1 MKIISLVIISALS
14 LSLVACDESNTQVIA
29 SIQASAPVEVDVAL
43 PLKHNLT
50 DWDEFTGRFEA
61 INTVDMRARVTG
73 YLVDK
78 KFKDGQMVK
87 KGDVLFVVDPRPF
100 EYKLQRAKAEY
111 SLAKTEFERAKK
123 LRDMRA
129 VSEEELERRNQELQ
143 IAKSSLDEAE
153 LQKSFTQI
161 IAPIDGKISDSFVDV
176 GNMIEENNTLLTRIV
191 STNPIH
197 FRFEGSQGQLLKY
210 LRLDR
215 AGERP
220 SSDTAPNPIYIKLL
234 DEDKYYHQGTM
245 DFVDNI
251 VDTGTGTI
259 QARAIVENN
268 DGIIYPGLFGNARLL
283 GRSEYQ
289 AILLPE
295 GAINTDQNK
304 KFVYVIDKDNIVK
317 RAYISVDTILDNGL
331 IVVSKGLEGGER
343 VVINGIQ
350 RIRSAN
356 QQVTPVNTPIVWKDI
371 ETIVRS
377 GEPETN
383 LSSNTKQY
391 GRYK

>member
-1 MKIISLVIISALS
+1 MKIVSLAIISALS
-14 LSLVACDESNTQVIA
+14 LSLIACDEPNTDAVA
-29 SIQASAPVEVDVAL
+29 SVQAPAPAEVDVAL
-43 PLKHNLT
+43 PLKHKLT

-73 YLVDK
+73 YLVEK

-100 EYKLQRAKAEY
+100 EYNLQRAKAEY
-111 SLAKTEFERAKK
+111 SLAMTEFERAKK
-123 LRDMRA
+123 LRSMRA
-129 VSEEELERRNQELQ
+129 VSEEELERRTQELH

-153 LQKSFTQI
+153 LQKAFTQVV
-161 IAPIDGKISDSFVDV
+161 APIDGKISDSFVDV
-176 GNMIEENNTLLTRIV
+176 GNMIQENNTLLTRIV

-220 SSDTAPNPIYIKLL
+220 SSDTSPNPIYIKLL
-234 DEDKYYHQGTM
+234 DEDKYYHQGKM

-259 QARAIVENN
+259 QARAIVNN
-268 DGIIYPGLFGNARLL
+268 DDGIIYPGLFGNARLL
-283 GRSEYQ
+283 GRSEYD

-295 GAINTDQNK
+295 NAINTDQNK
-304 KFVYVIDKDNIVK
+304 KFVYVINAENKAE
-317 RAYISVDTILDNGL
+317 RAYVEVGTLLDNGL
-331 IVVSKGLEGGER
+331 IVVTKGLDSGAH

-350 RIRSAN
+350 RIRSSGQTVSTLMKDLA
-356 QQVTPVNTPIVWKDI
+356 WKEIDTI
-371 ETIVRS
+371 PHSTEIQTRLTSET
-377 GEPETN
+377 
-383 LSSNTKQY
+383 TK
-391 GRYK
+391 

>member
-1 MKIISLVIISALS
+1 MKIVSLAVISALS
-14 LSLVACDESNTQVIA
+14 LSLVACDESNTQTTTTV
-29 SIQASAPVEVDVAL
+29 QAPAPAEVDVVL
-43 PLKHNLT
+43 PLKHKLT

-73 YLVDK
+73 YLVEK

-100 EYKLQRAKAEY
+100 EYNLHRAKAEY
-111 SLAKTEFERAKK
+111 SLAMTEFERAKK
-123 LRDMRA
+123 LRDLRA
-129 VSEEELERRNQELQ
+129 VSEEELERRTQELH
-143 IAKSSLDEAE
+143 IAKSSLDQAE
-153 LQKSFTQI
+153 LQKAFTQVVS
-161 IAPIDGKISDSFVDV
+161 PIDGKISDSFVDV
-176 GNMIEENNTLLTRIV
+176 GNMIQENNTLLTRIV

-220 SSDTAPNPIYIKLL
+220 SSDTSPNPIYIKLL
-234 DEDKYYHQGTM
+234 DEDKYYHQGKM

-259 QARAIVENN
+259 QARAIVKND

-283 GRSEYQ
+283 GRSEYD

-295 GAINTDQNK
+295 NAINTDQNK
-304 KFVYVIDKDNIVK
+304 KFVYVINAENKAE
-317 RAYISVDTILDNGL
+317 RAYVEVGTLLDNGL
-331 IVVSKGLEGGER
+331 IVVTKGLKSDAH

-350 RIRSAN
+350 RIRSSGQTVSTLMKDLA
-356 QQVTPVNTPIVWKDI
+356 WKEIDTI
-371 ETIVRS
+371 PHPNERQTRLTSET
-377 GEPETN
+377 
-383 LSSNTKQY
+383 K
-391 GRYK
+391 K

>member
-1 MKIISLVIISALS
+1 MKIVSLAIISALS
-14 LSLVACDESNTQVIA
+14 LSLIACNDANTDAVASV
-29 SIQASAPVEVDVAL
+29 QAPAPAEVDVAL
-43 PLKHNLT
+43 PLQHQLT

-100 EYKLQRAKAEY
+100 EYNLQRAKAEY
-111 SLAKTEFERAKK
+111 SLALTELERAKK

-129 VSEEELERRNQELQ
+129 VSEEELERRTQELN
-143 IAKSSLDEAE
+143 IAKSSLDKAE
-153 LQKSFTQI
+153 LQKAFTQVVS
-161 IAPIDGKISDSFVDV
+161 PIDGKISDSFVDV
-176 GNMIEENNTLLTRIV
+176 GNMIQENNTLLTRIV

-215 AGERP
+215 AGNRP

-234 DEDKYYHQGTM
+234 DEDKYYHQGQM

-295 GAINTDQNK
+295 NAINTDQNK
-304 KFVYVIDKDNIVK
+304 KFVYVINAENKAE
-317 RAYISVDTILDNGL
+317 RAYVEVGTLLDNGL
-331 IVVSKGLEGGER
+331 IVVTKGLKNDAH

-350 RIRSAN
+350 RIRSSGQTVSTLMKELA
-356 QQVTPVNTPIVWKDI
+356 WKEIDTI
-371 ETIVRS
+371 PHSNELQTRLTSET
-377 GEPETN
+377 
-383 LSSNTKQY
+383 K
-391 GRYK
+391 K

>member
-1 MKIISLVIISALS
+1 MKIVSLAIISALS
-14 LSLVACDESNTQVIA
+14 LSLVACDDVNTEAVA
-29 SIQASAPVEVDVAL
+29 SVQAPAPAEVEVAL
-43 PLKHNLT
+43 PLQHKLT

-73 YLVDK
+73 YLVEK

-100 EYKLQRAKAEY
+100 EYKLQRAQAEY
-111 SLAKTEFERAKK
+111 SLALSELERAKK

-129 VSEEELERRNQELQ
+129 VSEEELERRSQELH
-143 IAKSSLDEAE
+143 IAKSSLDEAA
-153 LQKSFTQI
+153 LQKSFTQVV
-161 IAPIDGKISDSFVDV
+161 APIDGKISDSFVDV
-176 GNMIEENNTLLTRIV
+176 GNMIEENTTLLTRIV
-191 STNPIH
+191 STNPMH

-215 AGERP
+215 AGKRP

-234 DEDKYYHQGTM
+234 DEDKYYHQGKM

-259 QARAIVENN
+259 QARAIVENDN
-268 DGIIYPGLFGNARLL
+268 GIIYPGLFGNARLL

-295 GAINTDQNK
+295 NAINTDQSK
-304 KFVYVIDKDNIVK
+304 KFVYVVDQDNKVK
-317 RAYISVDTILDNGL
+317 RAYVSVDTILDNGL
-331 IVVSKGLEGGER
+331 IVVLKGLQGDER
-343 VVINGIQ
+343 VIINGIQ
-350 RIRSAN
+350 RIRSAD
-356 QQVTPVNTPIVWKDI
+356 QEVTPVSTPLEWKDI
-371 ETIVRS
+371 ETIVKS
-377 GEPETN
+377 DESEIS
-383 LSSNTKQY
+383 LSSTNKQ
-391 GRYK
+391 

>member
-1 MKIISLVIISALS
+1 MKILSLAIISALS
-14 LSLVACDESNTQVIA
+14 LSLVACDDANTQAIA
-29 SIQASAPVEVDVAL
+29 SVQAPAPAEVDVAL
-43 PLKHNLT
+43 PLQHKLT

-87 KGDVLFVVDPRPF
+87 KGDVLFVIDPRPF
-100 EYKLQRAKAEY
+100 EYVLQRAKAEY
-111 SLAKTEFERAKK
+111 SLAQTEYDRAKK

-129 VSEEELERRNQELQ
+129 VSEEELERRSQELH
-143 IAKSSLDEAE
+143 IAKSSLDQAE
-153 LQKSFTQI
+153 LQKGFTQVV
-161 IAPIDGKISDSFVDV
+161 APIDGKISDSFVDV
-176 GNMIEENNTLLTRIV
+176 GNMIEENDTLLTRIV

-220 SSDTAPNPIYIKLL
+220 SSDTSPNPIYIKLL
-234 DEDKYYHQGTM
+234 DEDKYYHQGKM

-259 QARAIVENN
+259 QARAIVNN
-268 DGIIYPGLFGNARLL
+268 DDGIIYPGLFGNARLL

-289 AILLPE
+289 ATLLPE
-295 GAINTDQNK
+295 SAINTDQSK
-304 KFVYVIDKDNIVK
+304 KFVYIVDQDNKVQ
-317 RAYISVDTILDNGL
+317 RAYVSIGTVLDNELVVIMNGL
-331 IVVSKGLEGGER
+331 QGDER
-343 VVINGIQ
+343 VIINGIQ
-350 RIRSAN
+350 RVRSAN
-356 QQVTPVNTPIVWKDI
+356 QEVAPISTPLVWKDI
-371 ETIVRS
+371 DTIVQS
-377 GEPETN
+377 AVSETS
-383 LSSNTKQY
+383 LSSSNK
-391 GRYK
+391 R

>member
-1 MKIISLVIISALS
+1 MKIVSLAIISALT
-14 LSLVACDESNTQVIA
+14 LSLVACNESSTEAVP
-29 SIQASAPVEVDVAL
+29 SVQAPAPAEVEVAL
-43 PLKHNLT
+43 PLQHKLT

-111 SLAKTEFERAKK
+111 SLALSELERAKK
-123 LRDMRA
+123 LREMRA
-129 VSEEELERRNQELQ
+129 VSEEELERRSQELH
-143 IAKSSLDEAE
+143 IAKSTLDEAE
-153 LQKSFTQI
+153 LQKSFTQVVS
-161 IAPIDGKISDSFVDV
+161 PIDGKISDSFVDV
-176 GNMIEENNTLLTRIV
+176 GNMIEENDTLLTRIV
-191 STNPIH
+191 STNPMH

-215 AGERP
+215 AGKRP

-234 DEDKYYHQGTM
+234 DEDKYYHQGKM

-259 QARAIVENN
+259 QARAIVENDN
-268 DGIIYPGLFGNARLL
+268 GIIYPGLFGNARLL

-295 GAINTDQNK
+295 NAINTDQSK
-304 KFVYVIDKDNIVK
+304 KFVYVVDKDNKVK
-317 RAYISVDTILDNGL
+317 RTYVSVDTILDNGL
-331 IVVSKGLEGGER
+331 IVVLKGLQGDER

-356 QQVTPVNTPIVWKDI
+356 QEVTPVSTPLEWKDI
-371 ETIVRS
+371 ETIVKS
-377 GEPETN
+377 DESEIS
-383 LSSNTKQY
+383 LSSTNKQ
-391 GRYK
+391 